1 MVEDEL
7 GEAELGGFNRKRD
20 KGKKIIEAQPVNI
33 DSEPTTPKDVVKIK
47 EIAVKPKYW
56 KKSFSTVLYQDQKIY
71 NVEKQRE
78 KEQEEQEFH
87 KKTISDY
94 KKLIK
99 NLRNEQVQFE
109 NGDLRYSQMIA
120 NKFCKS
126 VKNF

>member
-7 GEAELGGFNRKRD
+7 GEAELGMNYGGFNKKRD
-20 KGKKIIEAQPVNI
+20 KGKKIIEAQPANV

-56 KKSFSTVLYQDQKIY
+56 KKSFSTVLYQNQKIY

-87 KKTISDY
+87 QKTIRDY
-94 KKLIK
+94 KKLIR

-109 NGDLRYSQMIA
+109 NGDLRYS
-120 NKFCKS
+120 
-126 VKNF
+126 

>member
-7 GEAELGGFNRKRD
+7 GEAEQGGFNRKRD
-20 KGKKIIEAQPVNI
+20 KGKKIIEAQRVAV
-33 DSEPTTPKDVVKIK
+33 DSEPATPKDVVKIK

-56 KKSFSTVLYQDQKIY
+56 KKNFSTVLYQNQKIY

-87 KKTISDY
+87 QKTISDY
-94 KKLIK
+94 KKVVKTLK
-99 NLRNEQVQFE
+99 NEHVQYE
-109 NGDLRYSQMIA
+109 SGDLKYSQMIA

-126 VKNF
+126 VKNI